1 MALNTGWSGSPA
13 LKKRF
18 IIASL
23 IALTIFVLLF
33 LRLWYLQII
42 QTDTYQALSEK
53 NRTRYIPIAA
63 PRGPIV
69 DRDGHML
76 VDSRPAFRI
85 AALRQEVEDP
95 EKLLARLSELLD
107 IDLAVLQQRW
117 LAGRRFPRYRPVPLA
132 DDVSRRALERVM
144 EHSFELPGI
153 LTEVR
158 PVRFYPYGESAA
170 HLFGYLGEITE
181 EELRSAAY
189 QTYHGG
195 DFVGKNGLEK
205 AIEPYLNGIPGERRV
220 EVDVKGKKLRILK
233 TQEPVPGNRV
243 TLTINRDLQL
253 ATEAAFG
260 DQAGAAVALD
270 VQSGEVLAMVSKP
283 GFDPSLF
290 ARGITGKEWVKLLH
304 NPLDPLQNR
313 ALKGQY
319 PPGSIFKIVTA
330 LAALES
336 GQVTAHTKV
345 NCQGELTVGNRTFRC
360 WKKGGHGITDLKK
373 ALQESCDVW
382 FYEVSQQV
390 GIDRIAAMARRLGLG
405 TPTGL
410 GLAGERKG
418 LIPDQQWKQQKFNDR
433 WYRGETLIAAIGQGY
448 MLTTPLQLA
457 TMMATVANGGNVL
470 RPYLV
475 KRIEDMAGNV
485 QLEPNPHIMQ
495 RAHLE
500 KPHLNAVRQGLEAV
514 VNEPHGTAW
523 TSRIKE
529 LPFAG
534 KTATSQV
541 VHQRMRRK
549 QGVEVPY
556 LLRDHALFT
565 AYAPIANPKIAVAVV
580 VEHGSHG
587 SSAAAPIAK
596 AMLESYFKLQSPADV
611 GAAMRD

>member
-18 IIASL
+18 ITASL
-23 IALTIFVLLF
+23 AALAIFVLLF

-42 QTDTYQALSEK
+42 QADTYQALSEK

-76 VDSRPAFRI
+76 VDNRPAFRI
-85 AALRQEVEDP
+85 AALRQEVEEP
-95 EKLLARLSELLD
+95 EKLLARLAELLD
-107 IDLAVLQQRW
+107 LDLAILQKRW
-117 LAGRRFPRYRPVPLA
+117 AAGRRFPRYRPVPLA
-132 DDVSRRALERVM
+132 DDVSRRDLEQVM

-181 EELRSAAY
+181 EELRAAPY
-189 QTYHGG
+189 QAYHPG

-205 AIEPYLNGIPGERRV
+205 GIEKYLNGIPGERRV

-233 TQEPVPGNRV
+233 TQEPVPGDRV

-270 VQSGEVLAMVSKP
+270 VHTGEVLAMVSKP
-283 GFDPSLF
+283 CFDPSLF

-336 GQVTAHTKV
+336 GQATARTKV
-345 NCQGELTVGNRTFRC
+345 SCEGKLTVGNRTFRC
-360 WKKGGHGITDLKK
+360 WKRGGHGITDLKK
-373 ALQESCDVW
+373 ALKESCDVW

-390 GIDRIAAMARRLGLG
+390 GIDRIADMARRLGLG
-405 TPTGL
+405 APTGL

-418 LIPDQQWKQQKFNDR
+418 LIPDKQWKQQKFNDR
-433 WYRGETLIAAIGQGY
+433 WYRGETLIASIGQGY
-448 MLTTPLQLA
+448 ILTTPLQLA

-475 KRIEDMAGNV
+475 NRIEDMAGEV
-485 QLEPNPHIMQ
+485 QQKPETQIMQ
-495 RAHLE
+495 KAHLNQDQL
-500 KPHLNAVRQGLEAV
+500 KALRHGLEAV

-523 TSRIKE
+523 MSRIE
-529 LPFAG
+529 GLPYAG
-534 KTATSQV
+534 KTGTSQV
-541 VHQRMRRK
+541 VHQRKRRK
-549 QGVEVPY
+549 KDAEIPY
-556 LLRDHALFT
+556 RLRDHALFA
-565 AYAPIANPKIAVAVV
+565 AYAPAAAPQIAVAVV

-596 AMLESYFKLQSPADV
+596 AMLDSYFKLQGPPDT
-611 GAAMRD
+611 AAAKGE

>member
-18 IIASL
+18 VIASL
-23 IALTIFVLLF
+23 AALAIFVLLF

-42 QTDTYQALSEK
+42 QADIYQVLSEK

-76 VDSRPAFRI
+76 VDNRPAFRI
-85 AALRQEVEDP
+85 TALRQEVEEP
-95 EKLLARLSELLD
+95 EKLLTRLAELLD
-107 IDLAVLQQRW
+107 LDRTILQKRW
-117 LAGRRFPRYRPVPLA
+117 AAGQRFPRYRPVPLA
-132 DDVSRRALERVM
+132 DDVSRQVLERVM
-144 EHSFELPGI
+144 EHSYELPGI

-181 EELRSAAY
+181 EELQAAPY
-189 QTYHGG
+189 RAYHPG
-195 DFVGKNGLEK
+195 DFIGKNGLEK
-205 AIEPYLNGIPGERRV
+205 GIEQYLTGIPGERRV

-243 TLTINRDLQL
+243 TLTLNRDLQL

-270 VQSGEVLAMVSKP
+270 VTTGEVLAMVSKP
-283 GFDPSLF
+283 CYDPSLF
-290 ARGITGKEWVKLLH
+290 ARGITGKEWVELLQ

-336 GQVTAHTKV
+336 GQATAHTKV
-345 NCQGELTVGNRTFRC
+345 DCQGALTVGNRTFRC

-373 ALQESCDVW
+373 ALKESCDVW
-382 FYEVSQQV
+382 FYEVSQKV
-390 GIDRIAAMARRLGLG
+390 GIDRIADMARRLGLG
-405 TPTGL
+405 SPTGL

-433 WYRGETLIAAIGQGY
+433 WYRGETLIASIGQGY
-448 MLTTPLQLA
+448 ILTTPLQLA
-457 TMMATVANGGNVL
+457 TMMATVANGGTVL

-475 KRIEDMAGNV
+475 KRVEDMTGEAQQEPQPQIV
-485 QLEPNPHIMQ
+485 QQAHLKKSQLE
-495 RAHLE
+495 AL
-500 KPHLNAVRQGLEAV
+500 RQGLEAV

-523 TSRIKE
+523 MSRIEE
-529 LPFAG
+529 LPYAG
-534 KTATSQV
+534 KTGTSQV
-541 VHQRMRRK
+541 VHQRKRRK
-549 QGVEVPY
+549 RDAEIPY
-556 LLRDHALFT
+556 RLRDHALFA
-565 AYAPIANPKIAVAVV
+565 AYAPAAKPKIAVAVV

-596 AMLESYFKLQSPADV
+596 AMFDSYFKLQPPPES
-611 GAAMRD
+611 GAAEKD

>member
-18 IIASL
+18 IITSL
-23 IALTIFVLLF
+23 AALAIFVLLL

-95 EKLLARLSELLD
+95 EKLLMRLSELLD
-107 IDLAVLQQRW
+107 LDLATLQQRW
-117 LAGRRFPRYRPVPLA
+117 AAGQRFPRYRPVPLA
-132 DDVSRRALERVM
+132 DDVSRRALEQVM

-158 PVRFYPYGESAA
+158 PVRFYPYGKSAA

-181 EELRSAAY
+181 KELRTAPY
-189 QTYHGG
+189 KTYHGG

-270 VQSGEVLAMVSKP
+270 VHTGEVLAMVSKP
-283 GFDPSLF
+283 GYDPSLF
-290 ARGITGKEWVKLLH
+290 ARGITGKEWVKLLQ

-319 PPGSIFKIVTA
+319 PPGSTFKIVTA

-336 GQVTAHTKV
+336 GQATAHTKV

-373 ALQESCDVW
+373 ALKESCDVW

-390 GIDRIAAMARRLGLG
+390 GIDRIADMARRLGLG
-405 TPTGL
+405 APTGL

-418 LIPDQQWKQQKFNDR
+418 LIPDQQWKQQRFNDR
-433 WYRGETLIAAIGQGY
+433 WYRGETLIASIGQGY
-448 MLTTPLQLA
+448 ILATPLQLA

-475 KRIEDMAGNV
+475 KRIENMDGNV
-485 QLEPNPHIMQ
+485 QLKPKPQIMQ
-495 RAHLE
+495 QAHLDQAQ
-500 KPHLNAVRQGLEAV
+500 LDTLRQALKAV

-523 TSRIKE
+523 MSRIKE
-529 LPFAG
+529 LPFSG
-534 KTATSQV
+534 KTGTSQV
-541 VHQRMRRK
+541 VHQRKRRK
-549 QGVEVPY
+549 KDVEIPY
-556 LLRDHALFT
+556 RLRDHALFT
-565 AYAPIANPKIAVAVV
+565 AYAPAANPEIAVAVV

-596 AMLESYFKLQSPADV
+596 TMFESYFKLLPPPAS
-611 GAAMRD
+611 GASEGE